1 MLQSLTV
8 SNFTLVKSLEIE
20 FQPGFTV
27 ITGESG
33 AGKSVLLQALSMVL
47 GTRACRDQIA
57 LGADQCEVIAEFDL
71 SHSSVAVDFLHE
83 NQLTD
88 STEPLRCVV
97 RRTANVAGRSR
108 AWINDKLSTL
118 DALQTLCQALLSVHG
133 QFEHHQLLDTNVQ
146 LAWYD
151 DFCTPKVM
159 LEEVKQTFVQWK
171 DTRDEYEREKRT
183 LGLEHHGKELLEYQ
197 VDELNNLNLEP
208 NEFEELNRDF
218 KRQSSSQ
225 ELKATLSESF
235 DHFENQVQ
243 PAMAKVLQ
251 SITSLHDEDPLLDET
266 KELLTSASIHVD
278 ECVSNLRRYYEKL
291 EIDQEHLQRVEA
303 RLNLLHDVARKHKVK
318 PTELYEHISTMNQ
331 KLATIQRSEA
341 RLRELAQQVKRY
353 EMEFRQSAKTLSNH
367 RQQHK
372 VDFCEAVI
380 QTLTELSLPEVK
392 FDIGFTDGLNSR
404 GIDSIEYLV
413 STSKKYPPMP
423 IGKIA
428 SGGELSRIALSI
440 LLVVART
447 SNLPSM
453 FLDEADIGIGG
464 TTADVVGRMLRSVAE
479 KNQVI
484 CITHAPQVAA
494 LGDSHLFVHKDIA
507 TDGIQVT
514 RLAEQDRIDEIARM
528 VGGKSVSDRSRSYAR
543 TLLLEA
549 TT

>member
-8 SNFTLVKSLEIE
+8 SNFALVKFLEIE

-33 AGKSVLLQALSMVL
+33 AGKSILLQALSMVL
-47 GTRACRDQIA
+47 GARARRDQIA
-57 LGADQCEVIAEFDL
+57 LGADQCEVIAEFNL
-71 SHSSVAVDFLHE
+71 SHSSVAQDFLHQNE
-83 NQLTD
+83 LND
-88 STEPLRCVV
+88 SAEPYRCLV

-108 AWINDKLSTL
+108 AWINNKLSTL
-118 DALQTLCQALLSVHG
+118 DAIQTLCHALLSVHG
-133 QFEHHQLLDTNVQ
+133 QFEHHQLLDTGVQ
-146 LAWYD
+146 LDWYD

-159 LEEVKQTFVQWK
+159 LEEVNRAFIQWK
-171 DTRDEYEREKRT
+171 ATRDEYEREKRT

-197 VDELNNLNLEP
+197 VNELNNLSLEA
-208 NEFEELNRDF
+208 NEFAELNRDF

-235 DHFENQVQ
+235 ERFENQVQ

-251 SITSLHDEDPLLDET
+251 SLAAIQDEDTLIDET
-266 KELLTSASIHVD
+266 KELLKSASIHVD
-278 ECVSNLRRYYEKL
+278 ECVSNLQEYYEKL
-291 EIDQEHLQRVEA
+291 EIDQEHLQHVET
-303 RLNLLHDVARKHKVK
+303 RLNLIHDVARKHKVK
-318 PTELYEHISTMNQ
+318 TTELYEHIDTMNQ
-331 KLATIQRSEA
+331 KLASIQQNEA
-341 RLRELAQQVKRY
+341 RLQELDQQVSRY
-353 EMEFRQSAKTLSNH
+353 EEEFRQTANTLSNH
-367 RQQHK
+367 RKQHK
-372 VDFCEAVI
+372 VDFCEAII
-380 QTLTELSLPEVK
+380 QTLTELSLPQVK
-392 FDIGFTDGLNSR
+392 FDIGFSDGLNSQ

-494 LGDSHLFVHKDIA
+494 LGDSHLFVHKDIE
-507 TDGIQVT
+507 TDVIQVT
-514 RLAEQDRIDEIARM
+514 RLTDQDRIDEIARM
-528 VGGKSVSDRSRSYAR
+528 VGGKRVSDRSRSYAR